1 MTKEESPTEDAVEAL
16 WLTYYANIFNPARVV
31 PERRAAGRGSSP
43 AASGWRPKGART
55 RGIFTSK
62 ADIARYIEAHNKG
75 APNPSNGPT
84 GRRIR

>member
-1 MTKEESPTEDAVEAL
+1 MKCLTSGSWQQLAGNAFVAATTQPAVRPGA
-16 WLTYYANIFNPARVV
+16 
-31 PERRAAGRGSSP
+31 SP

-75 APNPSNGPT
+75 APNPSNCKRHADGLIDIVLMFRP
-84 GRRIR
+84 